1 MTYLSLFLALICGM
15 TLAAEETV
23 EAPQEAVEAQS
34 EAVEVEEVLISS
46 VAVDAP
52 VESNWKIVRD

>member
-1 MTYLSLFLALICGM
+1 MTYLYLFLALVCGM

-34 EAVEVEEVLISS
+34 EAVETEAVLTSTAAVE
-46 VAVDAP
+46 AP